1 MDILIILVLFF
12 LNGVFAMAEISI
24 VSSRKVRLQQWA
36 EEGNR
41 GAAAALKL
49 ADEPTRFLSTIQVGI
64 TLIGILSGAFGE
76 AAIADRLV
84 PYFASMPLFAEFAR
98 PISLSIT
105 VLLITYF
112 SLIIG
117 ELVPK
122 RIGMQNPELL
132 ASLLAPMML
141 LLATVARPLVRF
153 LSLSTET
160 VLRVLGV
167 RKNKDPSITEEEIKV
182 LMEQGADEGVF
193 DRAEQE
199 LVENIFSLDEKKVVS
214 IMTQRKDVVAL
225 DIDDP
230 LEENLRIIKESV
242 FTRYPVCKGGF
253 DNVLG
258 FIQAK
263 DLLHSLLDDKSVNL
277 AAMVR
282 PALYVP
288 EAVSPM
294 QLLEQFK
301 RTRNHTAL
309 VVDEYGEIEGL
320 VSINDVMEAI
330 VGDMPTESADGDEE
344 IVQREDGSWLVD
356 GMMTLDDFKEH
367 FDLSS
372 IEGEETGDFQTVAG
386 FVMFKLGRVPATADK
401 VEWDGFIFEVVD
413 MDRTR
418 VDKLLVI
425 APQPESPGSGQR

>member
-1 MDILIILVLFF
+1 MDIFIIFVLFF
-12 LNGVFAMAEISI
+12 LNGIFAMAEIAI

-36 EEGNR
+36 EEGHR
-41 GAAAALKL
+41 GAIAALKL
-49 ADEPTRFLSTIQVGI
+49 ADEPTRFLSTIQIGI

-76 AAIADRLV
+76 AAIADRLI
-84 PYFASMPLFAEFAR
+84 PYFATVPLLADIAR
-98 PISLSIT
+98 PLALGIT

-122 RIGMQNPELL
+122 RIGMQNPEVL
-132 ASLLAPMML
+132 ATVLAPPML
-141 LLATVARPLVRF
+141 LLARATRPLVRF

-160 VLRVLGV
+160 VLRVLGI
-167 RKNKDPSITEEEIKV
+167 KKPKEPSITEEEIKV
-182 LMEQGADEGVF
+182 LMEQGAEEGIF
-193 DRAEQE
+193 ERAEQE

-214 IMTQRKDVVAL
+214 IMTQRKDIIAL

-230 LEENLRIIKESV
+230 LEDNLRIIKQSV

-253 DNVLG
+253 ENVLG
-258 FIQAK
+258 MIQAK
-263 DLLHSLLDDKSVNL
+263 DLLHRLLDDKSVTL
-277 AAMVR
+277 TELVR
-282 PALYVP
+282 PPLYVP
-288 EAVSPM
+288 EAISPM

-330 VGDMPTESADGDEE
+330 VGDLPTEASDSDEE
-344 IVQREDGSWLVD
+344 IVQRDDGSWLVD
-356 GMMTLDDFKEH
+356 GMMSLDDFKEH
-367 FDLSS
+367 FDLDM

-386 FVMFKLGRVPATADK
+386 FVIFMLGRVPATADR
-401 VEWDGFIFEVVD
+401 VEWGGFTFEVVD

-418 VDKLLVI
+418 VDKLLVT
-425 APQPESPGSGQR
+425 APPPEVTPDT

>member
-1 MDILIILVLFF
+1 MDIFIIFVLFF
-12 LNGVFAMAEISI
+12 LNGIFAMAEIAI

-36 EEGNR
+36 EEGHR
-41 GAAAALKL
+41 GAIAALKL
-49 ADEPTRFLSTIQVGI
+49 ADEPTRFLSTIQIGI

-76 AAIADRLV
+76 AAIADRLI
-84 PYFASMPLFAEFAR
+84 PYFASVPLLADVAR
-98 PISLSIT
+98 PLALGIT

-122 RIGMQNPELL
+122 RIGMQNPEVL
-132 ASLLAPMML
+132 ATVLAPPML
-141 LLATVARPLVRF
+141 LLARATRPLVRF

-160 VLRVLGV
+160 VLRVLGI
-167 RKNKDPSITEEEIKV
+167 KKPKEPSITEEEIKV
-182 LMEQGADEGVF
+182 LMEQGAEEGIF
-193 DRAEQE
+193 ERAEQE

-214 IMTQRKDVVAL
+214 IMTQRKDIIAL

-230 LEENLRIIKESV
+230 LEDNLRIIKQSV

-253 DNVLG
+253 ENVLG
-258 FIQAK
+258 MIQAK
-263 DLLHSLLDDKSVNL
+263 DLLHRLLDDKSVTL
-277 AAMVR
+277 TELVR
-282 PALYVP
+282 PPLYVP
-288 EAVSPM
+288 EAISPM

-330 VGDMPTESADGDEE
+330 VGDLPTEASDSDEE
-344 IVQREDGSWLVD
+344 IVQRDDGSWLVD
-356 GMMTLDDFKEH
+356 GMMSLDDFKEH
-367 FDLSS
+367 FDLDM

-386 FVMFKLGRVPATADK
+386 FVIFMLGRVPATADR
-401 VEWDGFIFEVVD
+401 VEWGGFTFEVVD

-418 VDKLLVI
+418 VDKLLVT
-425 APQPESPGSGQR
+425 PPPPEVTPEA

>member
-1 MDILIILVLFF
+1 MDIFIIFVLFF
-12 LNGVFAMAEISI
+12 LNGIFAMAEIAI

-36 EEGNR
+36 EEGHR
-41 GAAAALKL
+41 GAIAALKL
-49 ADEPTRFLSTIQVGI
+49 ADEPTRFLSTIQIGI

-76 AAIADRLV
+76 AAIADRLI
-84 PYFASMPLFAEFAR
+84 PYFASVPLLADIAR
-98 PISLSIT
+98 PLALGIT

-122 RIGMQNPELL
+122 RIGMQNPEVL
-132 ASLLAPMML
+132 ATVLAPPML
-141 LLATVARPLVRF
+141 LLARATRPLVRF

-160 VLRVLGV
+160 VLRVLGI
-167 RKNKDPSITEEEIKV
+167 KKPKEPSITEEEIKV
-182 LMEQGADEGVF
+182 LMEQGAEEGIF
-193 DRAEQE
+193 ERAEQE

-214 IMTQRKDVVAL
+214 IMTQRKDIIAL

-230 LEENLRIIKESV
+230 LEDNLRIIKQSV

-253 DNVLG
+253 ENVLG
-258 FIQAK
+258 MIQAK
-263 DLLHSLLDDKSVNL
+263 DLLHRLLDDKSVTL
-277 AAMVR
+277 TELVR
-282 PALYVP
+282 PPLYVP
-288 EAVSPM
+288 EAISPM

-330 VGDMPTESADGDEE
+330 VGDLPTEASDSDEE
-344 IVQREDGSWLVD
+344 IVQRDDGSWLVD
-356 GMMTLDDFKEH
+356 GMMSLDDFKEH
-367 FDLSS
+367 FDLDM

-386 FVMFKLGRVPATADK
+386 FVIFMLGRVPATADR
-401 VEWDGFIFEVVD
+401 VEWGGFTFEVVD

-418 VDKLLVI
+418 VDKLLVT
-425 APQPESPGSGQR
+425 PPPPEVTPEA

>member
-1 MDILIILVLFF
+1 MDIFIIFVLFF
-12 LNGVFAMAEISI
+12 LNGIFAMAEIAI

-36 EEGNR
+36 EEGHR
-41 GAAAALKL
+41 GAIAALKL
-49 ADEPTRFLSTIQVGI
+49 ADEPTRFLSTIQIGI

-76 AAIADRLV
+76 AAIADRLL
-84 PYFASMPLFAEFAR
+84 PYFAGIPLFAEFAR
-98 PISLSIT
+98 PLSLGIT

-122 RIGMQNPELL
+122 RIGMQNPEVL
-132 ASLLAPMML
+132 ATVLAPPML
-141 LLATVARPLVRF
+141 LLARATRPLVRF

-160 VLRVLGV
+160 VLRVLGI
-167 RKNKDPSITEEEIKV
+167 KKPKEPSITEEEIKV
-182 LMEQGADEGVF
+182 LMEQGAEEGIF
-193 DRAEQE
+193 ERAEQE

-214 IMTQRKDVVAL
+214 IMTQRKDIIAL

-230 LEENLRIIKESV
+230 LEDNLRIIKQSV

-253 DNVLG
+253 ENVLG
-258 FIQAK
+258 MIQAK
-263 DLLHSLLDDKSVNL
+263 DLLHRLLDDKSVTL
-277 AAMVR
+277 AELVR
-282 PALYVP
+282 PPLYVP
-288 EAVSPM
+288 EAISPM

-330 VGDMPTESADGDEE
+330 VGDLPTEASDSDEE
-344 IVQREDGSWLVD
+344 IVQRDDGSWLVD
-356 GMMTLDDFKEH
+356 GMMSLDDFKEH
-367 FDLSS
+367 FDLDM

-386 FVMFKLGRVPATADK
+386 FVIFMLGRVPATADR
-401 VEWDGFIFEVVD
+401 VEWGGFTFEVVD

-418 VDKLLVI
+418 VDKLLVT
-425 APQPESPGSGQR
+425 APPPEVTPDT

>member
-1 MDILIILVLFF
+1 MDIFIIFVLFF
-12 LNGVFAMAEISI
+12 LNGIFAMAEIAI

-36 EEGNR
+36 EEGHR
-41 GAAAALKL
+41 GAIAALKL
-49 ADEPTRFLSTIQVGI
+49 ADEPTRFLSTIQIGI

-76 AAIADRLV
+76 AAIADRLI
-84 PYFASMPLFAEFAR
+84 PYFASVPLLADVAR
-98 PISLSIT
+98 PLALGIT

-122 RIGMQNPELL
+122 RIGMQNPEVL
-132 ASLLAPMML
+132 ATVLAPPML
-141 LLATVARPLVRF
+141 LLARATRPLVRF

-160 VLRVLGV
+160 VLRVLGI
-167 RKNKDPSITEEEIKV
+167 KKPKEPSITEEEIKV
-182 LMEQGADEGVF
+182 LMEQGAEEGIF
-193 DRAEQE
+193 ERAEQE
-199 LVENIFSLDEKKVVS
+199 LVENIFSLDERKVVS
-214 IMTQRKDVVAL
+214 IMTQRKDIIAL

-230 LEENLRIIKESV
+230 LEDNLRIIKQSV

-253 DNVLG
+253 ENVLG
-258 FIQAK
+258 MIQAK
-263 DLLHSLLDDKSVNL
+263 DLLHRLLDDKSVTL
-277 AAMVR
+277 TELVR
-282 PALYVP
+282 PPLYVP
-288 EAVSPM
+288 EAISPM

-330 VGDMPTESADGDEE
+330 VGDLPTEASDSDEE
-344 IVQREDGSWLVD
+344 IVQRDDGSWLVD
-356 GMMTLDDFKEH
+356 GMMSLDDFKEH
-367 FDLSS
+367 FDLDM

-386 FVMFKLGRVPATADK
+386 FVIFMLGRVPATADR
-401 VEWDGFIFEVVD
+401 VEWGGFTFEVVD

-418 VDKLLVI
+418 VDKLLVT
-425 APQPESPGSGQR
+425 APPPEVTPEA

>member
-1 MDILIILVLFF
+1 MDIFIIFVLFF
-12 LNGVFAMAEISI
+12 LNGIFAMAEIAI

-36 EEGNR
+36 EEGHR
-41 GAAAALKL
+41 GAIAALKL
-49 ADEPTRFLSTIQVGI
+49 ADEPTRFLSTIQIGI

-76 AAIADRLV
+76 AAIADRLL
-84 PYFASMPLFAEFAR
+84 PYFAAIPLLAEFAR
-98 PISLSIT
+98 PLSLGIT

-122 RIGMQNPELL
+122 RIGMQNPEVL
-132 ASLLAPMML
+132 ATVLAPPML
-141 LLATVARPLVRF
+141 LLARATRPLVRF

-167 RKNKDPSITEEEIKV
+167 KKPKEPSITEEEIKV
-182 LMEQGADEGVF
+182 LMEQGAEEGIF
-193 DRAEQE
+193 ERAEQE

-214 IMTQRKDVVAL
+214 IMTQRKDIVAL

-230 LEENLRIIKESV
+230 LEDNLRIIKESV

-253 DNVLG
+253 ENVLG
-258 FIQAK
+258 MIQAK
-263 DLLHSLLDDKSVNL
+263 DLLHRLLDDKSVTL
-277 AAMVR
+277 EGLVR
-282 PALYVP
+282 PPLYVP
-288 EAVSPM
+288 EAISPM

-330 VGDMPTESADGDEE
+330 VGDLPTEASDSDEE

-356 GMMTLDDFKEH
+356 GMMSLDDFKEH
-367 FDLSS
+367 FDLDM

-386 FVMFKLGRVPATADK
+386 FVIFMLGRVPVTADR
-401 VEWDGFIFEVVD
+401 VEWGGFTFEVVD

-418 VDKLLVI
+418 VDKLLVT
-425 APQPESPGSGQR
+425 APPPDATPDA

>member
-1 MDILIILVLFF
+1 MDIFIIFVLFF
-12 LNGVFAMAEISI
+12 LNGIFAMAEIAI

-36 EEGNR
+36 EEGHR
-41 GAAAALKL
+41 GAIAALKL
-49 ADEPTRFLSTIQVGI
+49 ADEPTRFLSTIQIGI

-76 AAIADRLV
+76 AAIADRLI
-84 PYFASMPLFAEFAR
+84 PYFASVPLLADVAR
-98 PISLSIT
+98 PLALGIT

-122 RIGMQNPELL
+122 RIGMQNPEVL
-132 ASLLAPMML
+132 ATVLAPPML
-141 LLATVARPLVRF
+141 LLARATRPLVRF

-160 VLRVLGV
+160 VLRVLGI
-167 RKNKDPSITEEEIKV
+167 KKPKEPSITEEEIKV
-182 LMEQGADEGVF
+182 LMEQGAEEGIF
-193 DRAEQE
+193 ERAEQE

-214 IMTQRKDVVAL
+214 IMTQRKDIIAL

-230 LEENLRIIKESV
+230 LEDNLRIIKQSV

-253 DNVLG
+253 ENVLG
-258 FIQAK
+258 MIQAK
-263 DLLHSLLDDKSVNL
+263 DLLHRLLDDKSVTL
-277 AAMVR
+277 TELVR
-282 PALYVP
+282 PPLYVP
-288 EAVSPM
+288 EAISPM

-330 VGDMPTESADGDEE
+330 VGDLPTEASDSDEE
-344 IVQREDGSWLVD
+344 IVQRDDGSWLVD
-356 GMMTLDDFKEH
+356 GMMSLDDFKEH
-367 FDLSS
+367 FDLDM

-386 FVMFKLGRVPATADK
+386 FVIFMLGRVPATADR
-401 VEWDGFIFEVVD
+401 VEWGGFTFEVVD

-418 VDKLLVI
+418 VDKLLVT
-425 APQPESPGSGQR
+425 APPPEVTPEA

>member
-1 MDILIILVLFF
+1 MDIFIILVLFF
-12 LNGVFAMAEISI
+12 LNGIFAMAEIAI

-36 EEGNR
+36 EEGHR
-41 GAAAALKL
+41 GAIAALKL
-49 ADEPTRFLSTIQVGI
+49 ADEPTRFLSTIQIGI

-76 AAIADRLV
+76 AAIADRLL
-84 PYFASMPLFAEFAR
+84 PYFAAIPLLAEFAR
-98 PISLSIT
+98 PLSLGIT

-122 RIGMQNPELL
+122 RIGMQNPEVL
-132 ASLLAPMML
+132 ATVLAPPML
-141 LLATVARPLVRF
+141 LLARVTRPLVRF

-160 VLRVLGV
+160 VLRVLGI
-167 RKNKDPSITEEEIKV
+167 KKPKEPSITEEEIKV
-182 LMEQGADEGVF
+182 LMEQGAEEGIF
-193 DRAEQE
+193 ERAEQE

-214 IMTQRKDVVAL
+214 IMTQRKDIVAL

-230 LEENLRIIKESV
+230 LEDNLRIIKESV

-253 DNVLG
+253 ENVLG
-258 FIQAK
+258 MIQAK
-263 DLLHSLLDDKSVNL
+263 DLLHRLLDDKSVTL
-277 AAMVR
+277 EGLVR
-282 PALYVP
+282 PPLYVP
-288 EAVSPM
+288 EAISPM

-330 VGDMPTESADGDEE
+330 VGDLPTEASDSDEE
-344 IVQREDGSWLVD
+344 IVQRDDGSWLVD
-356 GMMTLDDFKEH
+356 GMMSLDDFKEH
-367 FDLSS
+367 FDLDM

-386 FVMFKLGRVPATADK
+386 FVIFMLGRVPVTADR
-401 VEWDGFIFEVVD
+401 VEWGGFTFEVVD

-418 VDKLLVI
+418 VDKLLVT
-425 APQPESPGSGQR
+425 APPPDATPDA

>member
-1 MDILIILVLFF
+1 MDIFIIFVLFF
-12 LNGVFAMAEISI
+12 LNGIFAMAEIAI

-36 EEGNR
+36 EEGHR
-41 GAAAALKL
+41 GAIAALKL
-49 ADEPTRFLSTIQVGI
+49 ADEPTRFLSTIQIGI

-76 AAIADRLV
+76 AAIADRLI
-84 PYFASMPLFAEFAR
+84 PYFASVPLLADFAR
-98 PISLSIT
+98 PLALGIT

-122 RIGMQNPELL
+122 RIGMQNPEVL
-132 ASLLAPMML
+132 ATVLAPPML
-141 LLATVARPLVRF
+141 LLARATRPLVRF

-167 RKNKDPSITEEEIKV
+167 KKPKEPSITEEEIKV
-182 LMEQGADEGVF
+182 LMEQGAEEGIF
-193 DRAEQE
+193 ERAEQE

-214 IMTQRKDVVAL
+214 IMTQRKDIVAL

-230 LEENLRIIKESV
+230 LEDNLRIIKESV

-253 DNVLG
+253 ENVLG
-258 FIQAK
+258 MIQAK
-263 DLLHSLLDDKSVNL
+263 DLLHRLLDDKSVTL
-277 AAMVR
+277 EGLVR
-282 PALYVP
+282 PPLYVP
-288 EAVSPM
+288 EAISPM

-330 VGDMPTESADGDEE
+330 VGDLPTEASDSDEE
-344 IVQREDGSWLVD
+344 IVQRDDGSWLVD
-356 GMMTLDDFKEH
+356 GMMSLDDFKEH
-367 FDLSS
+367 FDLDM

-386 FVMFKLGRVPATADK
+386 FVIFMLGRVPATADR
-401 VEWDGFIFEVVD
+401 VEWGGFTFEVVD

-418 VDKLLVI
+418 VDKLLVT
-425 APQPESPGSGQR
+425 APPPEVTPEA

>member
-1 MDILIILVLFF
+1 MDIFIIFVLFF
-12 LNGVFAMAEISI
+12 LNGIFAMAEIAI

-36 EEGNR
+36 EEGHR
-41 GAAAALKL
+41 GAIAALKL
-49 ADEPTRFLSTIQVGI
+49 ADEPTRFLSTIQIGI

-76 AAIADRLV
+76 AAIADRLI
-84 PYFASMPLFAEFAR
+84 PYFASVPLLADIAR
-98 PISLSIT
+98 PLALGIT

-122 RIGMQNPELL
+122 RIGMQNPEVL
-132 ASLLAPMML
+132 ATVLAPPML
-141 LLATVARPLVRF
+141 LLARATRPLVRF

-160 VLRVLGV
+160 VLRVLGI
-167 RKNKDPSITEEEIKV
+167 KKPKEPSITEEEIKV
-182 LMEQGADEGVF
+182 LMEQGAEEGIF
-193 DRAEQE
+193 ERAEQE

-214 IMTQRKDVVAL
+214 IMTQRKDIIAL

-230 LEENLRIIKESV
+230 LEDNLRIIKQSV

-253 DNVLG
+253 ENVLG
-258 FIQAK
+258 MIQAK
-263 DLLHSLLDDKSVNL
+263 DLLHRLLDDKSVTL
-277 AAMVR
+277 TELVR
-282 PALYVP
+282 PPLYVP
-288 EAVSPM
+288 EAISPM

-330 VGDMPTESADGDEE
+330 VGDLPTEASDSDEE
-344 IVQREDGSWLVD
+344 IVQRDDGSWLVD
-356 GMMTLDDFKEH
+356 GMMSLDDFKEH
-367 FDLSS
+367 FDLDM

-386 FVMFKLGRVPATADK
+386 FVIFMLGRVPATADR
-401 VEWDGFIFEVVD
+401 VEWGGFTFEVVD

-418 VDKLLVI
+418 VDKLLVT
-425 APQPESPGSGQR
+425 APPPEVTPEA

>member
-1 MDILIILVLFF
+1 MDIFIIFVLFF
-12 LNGVFAMAEISI
+12 LNGIFAMAEIAI

-36 EEGNR
+36 EEGHR
-41 GAAAALKL
+41 GAIAALKL
-49 ADEPTRFLSTIQVGI
+49 ADEPTRFLSTIQIGI

-76 AAIADRLV
+76 AAIADRLI
-84 PYFASMPLFAEFAR
+84 PYFASVPLLADIAR
-98 PISLSIT
+98 PLALGIT

-122 RIGMQNPELL
+122 RIGMQNPEVL
-132 ASLLAPMML
+132 ATVLAPPML
-141 LLATVARPLVRF
+141 LLARATRPLVRF

-160 VLRVLGV
+160 VLRVLGI
-167 RKNKDPSITEEEIKV
+167 KKPKEPSITEEEIKV
-182 LMEQGADEGVF
+182 LMEQGAEEGIF
-193 DRAEQE
+193 ERAEQE

-214 IMTQRKDVVAL
+214 IMTQRKDIIAL

-230 LEENLRIIKESV
+230 LEDNLRIIKQSV

-253 DNVLG
+253 ENVLG
-258 FIQAK
+258 MIQAK
-263 DLLHSLLDDKSVNL
+263 DLLHRLLDDKSVTL
-277 AAMVR
+277 TELVR
-282 PALYVP
+282 PPLYVP
-288 EAVSPM
+288 EAISPM

-330 VGDMPTESADGDEE
+330 VGDLPTEASDSDEE
-344 IVQREDGSWLVD
+344 IVQRDDGSWLVD
-356 GMMTLDDFKEH
+356 GMMSLDDFKEH
-367 FDLSS
+367 FDLDM

-386 FVMFKLGRVPATADK
+386 FVIYMLGRVPVTADR
-401 VEWDGFIFEVVD
+401 VEWGGFTFEVVD

-418 VDKLLVI
+418 VDKLLVT
-425 APQPESPGSGQR
+425 APPPDATPEA

>member
-1 MDILIILVLFF
+1 MDIFIIFVLFF
-12 LNGVFAMAEISI
+12 LNGIFAMAEIAI

-36 EEGNR
+36 EEGHR
-41 GAAAALKL
+41 GAIAALKL
-49 ADEPTRFLSTIQVGI
+49 ADEPTRFLSTIQIGI

-76 AAIADRLV
+76 AAIADRLI
-84 PYFASMPLFAEFAR
+84 PYFASVPLLADIAR
-98 PISLSIT
+98 PLALGIT

-122 RIGMQNPELL
+122 RIGMQNPEVL
-132 ASLLAPMML
+132 ATVLAPPML
-141 LLATVARPLVRF
+141 LLARATRPLVRF

-160 VLRVLGV
+160 VLRVLGI
-167 RKNKDPSITEEEIKV
+167 KKPKEPSITEEEIKV
-182 LMEQGADEGVF
+182 LMEQGAEEGIF
-193 DRAEQE
+193 ERAEQE

-214 IMTQRKDVVAL
+214 IMTQRKDIIAL

-230 LEENLRIIKESV
+230 LEDNLRIIKQSV

-253 DNVLG
+253 ENVLG
-258 FIQAK
+258 MIQAK
-263 DLLHSLLDDKSVNL
+263 DLLHRLLDDKSVTL
-277 AAMVR
+277 AELVR
-282 PALYVP
+282 PPLYVP
-288 EAVSPM
+288 EAISPM

-330 VGDMPTESADGDEE
+330 VGDLPTEASDSDEE
-344 IVQREDGSWLVD
+344 IVQRDDGSWLVD
-356 GMMTLDDFKEH
+356 GMMSLDDFKEH
-367 FDLSS
+367 FDLDM

-386 FVMFKLGRVPATADK
+386 FVIFMLGRVPATADR
-401 VEWDGFIFEVVD
+401 VEWGGFTFEVVD

-418 VDKLLVI
+418 VDKLLVT
-425 APQPESPGSGQR
+425 PPPPEVTPEA

>member
-12 LNGVFAMAEISI
+12 LNGIFAMAEIAI

-36 EEGNR
+36 DEGNK

-49 ADEPTRFLSTIQVGI
+49 ADEPTRFLSTIQIGI

-76 AAIADRLV
+76 AAIADKLT
-84 PYFASMPLFAEFAR
+84 PYFETMPLLGEFAR
-98 PISLSIT
+98 PLALGIT

-132 ASLLAPMML
+132 ASVMARPML
-141 LLATVARPLVRF
+141 LLAQIARPLVRL

-160 VLRVLGV
+160 VMRVLGI
-167 RKNKDPSITEEEIKV
+167 RKNTDPSITEEEIKV
-182 LMEQGADEGVF
+182 LMEQGADEGIF

-214 IMTQRKDVVAL
+214 IMTQRKEVVAL
-225 DIDDP
+225 DIEDP
-230 LEENLRIIKESV
+230 LEENLAIIKRSV

-253 DNVLG
+253 ENVLG
-258 FIQAK
+258 FVQAK
-263 DLLHSLLDDKSVNL
+263 DLLQRLLEEKSVSL
-277 AAMVR
+277 AEMVR

-288 EAVSPM
+288 EAITPM

-320 VSINDVMEAI
+320 VTINDVMEAI
-330 VGDMPTESADGDEE
+330 VGDMPTDASDTDEE
-344 IVQREDGSWLVD
+344 AVQREDGSWLVD
-356 GMMTLDDFKEH
+356 GMMTLDDFKER
-367 FDLSS
+367 FDLDSL
-372 IEGEETGDFQTVAG
+372 EGEETGNFQTLAG
-386 FVMFKLGRVPATADK
+386 FVMFMLGRVPVTADK
-401 VEWDGFIFEVVD
+401 VEWNGFVFEVMD

-418 VDKLLVI
+418 IDKLLVI
-425 APQPESPGSGQR
+425 PPPPAPDAD

>member
-1 MDILIILVLFF
+1 MDIFIIFVLFF
-12 LNGVFAMAEISI
+12 LNGIFAMAEIAI

-36 EEGNR
+36 EEGHR
-41 GAAAALKL
+41 GAIAALKL
-49 ADEPTRFLSTIQVGI
+49 ADEPTRFLSTIQIGI

-76 AAIADRLV
+76 AAIADRLI
-84 PYFASMPLFAEFAR
+84 PYFAAVPLLAEFAR
-98 PISLSIT
+98 PLALGIT

-122 RIGMQNPELL
+122 RIGMQNPEVL
-132 ASLLAPMML
+132 ATVLAPPML
-141 LLATVARPLVRF
+141 LLARATRPLVRF

-167 RKNKDPSITEEEIKV
+167 KKPKEPSITEEEIKV
-182 LMEQGADEGVF
+182 LMEQGAEEGIF
-193 DRAEQE
+193 ERAEQE

-214 IMTQRKDVVAL
+214 IMTQRKDIIAL

-230 LEENLRIIKESV
+230 LEDNLRIIKQSV

-253 DNVLG
+253 ENVLG
-258 FIQAK
+258 MIQAK
-263 DLLHSLLDDKSVNL
+263 DLLHRLLDDKSVTL
-277 AAMVR
+277 EGLVR
-282 PALYVP
+282 PPLYVP
-288 EAVSPM
+288 EAISPM

-330 VGDMPTESADGDEE
+330 VGDLPTEAADSDEE
-344 IVQREDGSWLVD
+344 IVQRDDGSWLVD
-356 GMMTLDDFKEH
+356 GMMSLDDFKEH
-367 FDLSS
+367 FDLDM

-386 FVMFKLGRVPATADK
+386 FVIFMLGRVPATADR
-401 VEWDGFIFEVVD
+401 VEWGGFTFEVVD

-418 VDKLLVI
+418 VDKLLVT
-425 APQPESPGSGQR
+425 APPPEMPPEA

>member
-1 MDILIILVLFF
+1 MDVLILVVLFL
-12 LNGVFAMAEISI
+12 LNGIFAMTEIAI

-36 EEGNR
+36 DEGNR

-49 ADEPTRFLSTIQVGI
+49 ADEPTRFLSTIQIGI

-76 AAIADRLV
+76 AAIADRLKV
-84 PYFASMPLFAEFAR
+84 YLEAYPLLAEFAR
-98 PISLSIT
+98 PISLT
-105 VLLITYF
+105 VTVVLITYF

-132 ASLLAPMML
+132 ASILARPML
-141 LLATVARPLVRF
+141 LLARVTSPMVRM
-153 LSLSTET
+153 LSLSTEA

-167 RKNKDPSITEEEIKV
+167 RKNNDPSITEEEIKV
-182 LMEQGADEGVF
+182 LMEQGADEGIF

-214 IMTQRKDVVAL
+214 IMTPRKDIIAL
-225 DIDDP
+225 DVDDP
-230 LEENLRIIKESV
+230 LEDNLKIVRGSV
-242 FTRYPVCKGGF
+242 FTRYPVVKGGF
-253 DNVLG
+253 ENVLG
-258 FIQAK
+258 IVQAK
-263 DLLHSLLDDKSVNL
+263 DLLHRLLEDKSVKL
-277 AAMVR
+277 TESVR
-282 PALYVP
+282 PPLYVP
-288 EAVSPM
+288 EAISPM

-320 VSINDVMEAI
+320 VTINDVMEAI
-330 VGDMPTESADGDEE
+330 VGDLPTEAGDGDDE

-356 GMMTLDDFKEH
+356 GMMSLEDFKEH
-367 FDLSS
+367 FELES
-372 IEGEETGDFQTVAG
+372 IEGEESGNFQTLGG
-386 FVMFKLGRVPATADK
+386 FVMFMLGRVPSAADK
-401 VEWDGFIFEVVD
+401 VVWNGFSFEVVD

-418 VDKLLVI
+418 VDKVLVV
-425 APQPESPGSGQR
+425 APAPAANPDAD

>member
-1 MDILIILVLFF
+1 MDIFIILVLFF
-12 LNGVFAMAEISI
+12 LNGIFAMAEIAI

-36 EEGNR
+36 EEGHR
-41 GAAAALKL
+41 GAIAALKL
-49 ADEPTRFLSTIQVGI
+49 ADEPTRFLSTIQIGI

-76 AAIADRLV
+76 AAIADRLL
-84 PYFASMPLFAEFAR
+84 PYFAAIPLLAEFAR
-98 PISLSIT
+98 PLSLGIT

-122 RIGMQNPELL
+122 RIGMQNPEVL
-132 ASLLAPMML
+132 ATVLAPPML
-141 LLATVARPLVRF
+141 LLARVTRPLVRF

-160 VLRVLGV
+160 VLRVLGI
-167 RKNKDPSITEEEIKV
+167 KKPKEPSITEEEIKV
-182 LMEQGADEGVF
+182 LMEQGAEEGIF
-193 DRAEQE
+193 ERAEQE

-214 IMTQRKDVVAL
+214 IMTQRKDIVAL

-230 LEENLRIIKESV
+230 LEDNLRIIKESV

-253 DNVLG
+253 ENVLG
-258 FIQAK
+258 MIQAK
-263 DLLHSLLDDKSVNL
+263 DLLHRLLDDKSVTL
-277 AAMVR
+277 EGLVR
-282 PALYVP
+282 PPLYVP
-288 EAVSPM
+288 EAISPM

-330 VGDMPTESADGDEE
+330 VGDLPTEASDSDEE
-344 IVQREDGSWLVD
+344 IVQRDDGSWLVD
-356 GMMTLDDFKEH
+356 GMMSLDDFKEH
-367 FDLSS
+367 FDLDM

-386 FVMFKLGRVPATADK
+386 FVIFMLGRVPVTADR
-401 VEWDGFIFEVVD
+401 VEWGGFTFEVVD

-418 VDKLLVI
+418 VDKLLVT
-425 APQPESPGSGQR
+425 APPPEVTPDA

>member
-1 MDILIILVLFF
+1 MDILILLVLFF
-12 LNGVFAMAEISI
+12 LNGIFAMAEIAI

-36 EEGNR
+36 EEGHR
-41 GAAAALKL
+41 GAIAALKL
-49 ADEPTRFLSTIQVGI
+49 AEEPTRFLSTIQIGI

-76 AAIADRLV
+76 SAISDRL
-84 PYFASMPLFAEFAR
+84 MPHLLAIPLLAEFAR
-98 PISLSIT
+98 PISMSIT

-122 RIGMQNPELL
+122 RIGMQNPEIL
-132 ASLLAPMML
+132 ASLLAPPML
-141 LLATVARPLVRF
+141 LLARATRPLVRF

-160 VLRVLGV
+160 VLRVLGI
-167 RKNKDPSITEEEIKV
+167 KKPKEPSITEEEIKV
-182 LMEQGADEGVF
+182 LMEQGAEEGIF
-193 DRAEQE
+193 ERAEQE

-214 IMTQRKDVVAL
+214 IMTQRKDIVAL

-230 LEENLRIIKESV
+230 LEDNLRIIKQSV
-242 FTRYPVCKGGF
+242 FTRYPLCKGGF
-253 DNVLG
+253 ENVLG
-258 FIQAK
+258 MIQAK
-263 DLLHSLLDDKSVNL
+263 DLLHRLLDEKSVSL
-277 AAMVR
+277 TELVR
-282 PALYVP
+282 PPLYVP
-288 EAVSPM
+288 EAISPM

-330 VGDMPTESADGDEE
+330 VGDMPTDGGPDGDDE

-356 GMMTLDDFKEH
+356 GMMSLDDFKEH
-367 FDLSS
+367 FDLDS
-372 IEGEETGDFQTVAG
+372 IEGEDSGNFQTIAG
-386 FVMFKLGRVPATADK
+386 FVMFMLGRVPVTADK
-401 VEWDGFIFEVVD
+401 VLWNGFSFEVVD

-425 APQPESPGSGQR
+425 PPPPEETKEK

>member
-1 MDILIILVLFF
+1 MDIFIILVLFF
-12 LNGVFAMAEISI
+12 LNGIFAMAEIAI

-36 EEGNR
+36 EEGHR
-41 GAAAALKL
+41 GAIAALKL
-49 ADEPTRFLSTIQVGI
+49 ADEPTRFLSTIQIGI

-76 AAIADRLV
+76 AAIADRLL
-84 PYFASMPLFAEFAR
+84 PYFAAIPLLAEFAR
-98 PISLSIT
+98 PLSLGIT

-122 RIGMQNPELL
+122 RIGMQNPEVL
-132 ASLLAPMML
+132 ATVLAPPML
-141 LLATVARPLVRF
+141 LLARATRPLVRF

-167 RKNKDPSITEEEIKV
+167 KKPKEPSITEEEIKV
-182 LMEQGADEGVF
+182 LMEQGAEEGIF
-193 DRAEQE
+193 ERAEQE

-214 IMTQRKDVVAL
+214 IMTQRKDIVAL

-230 LEENLRIIKESV
+230 LEDNLRIIKESV

-253 DNVLG
+253 ENVLG
-258 FIQAK
+258 MIQAK
-263 DLLHSLLDDKSVNL
+263 DLLHRLLDDKSVTL
-277 AAMVR
+277 EGLVR
-282 PALYVP
+282 PPLYVP
-288 EAVSPM
+288 EAISPM

-330 VGDMPTESADGDEE
+330 VGDLPTEASDSDEE
-344 IVQREDGSWLVD
+344 IVQRDDGSWLVD
-356 GMMTLDDFKEH
+356 GMMSLDDFKEH
-367 FDLSS
+367 FDLDM

-386 FVMFKLGRVPATADK
+386 FVIFMLGRVPVTADR
-401 VEWDGFIFEVVD
+401 VEWGGFTFEVVD

-418 VDKLLVI
+418 VDKLLVT
-425 APQPESPGSGQR
+425 APPPDATPDA

>member
-1 MDILIILVLFF
+1 MDIFIIFVLFF
-12 LNGVFAMAEISI
+12 LNGIFAMAEIAI

-36 EEGNR
+36 EEGHR
-41 GAAAALKL
+41 GAIAALKL
-49 ADEPTRFLSTIQVGI
+49 ADEPTRFLSTIQIGI

-76 AAIADRLV
+76 AAIADRLI
-84 PYFASMPLFAEFAR
+84 PYFASVPLLADFAR
-98 PISLSIT
+98 PLALGIT

-122 RIGMQNPELL
+122 RIGMQNPEVL
-132 ASLLAPMML
+132 ATVLAPPML
-141 LLATVARPLVRF
+141 LLARATRPLVRF

-167 RKNKDPSITEEEIKV
+167 KKPKEPSITEEEIKV
-182 LMEQGADEGVF
+182 LMEQGAEEGIF
-193 DRAEQE
+193 ERAEQE

-214 IMTQRKDVVAL
+214 IMTQRKDIVAL
-225 DIDDP
+225 DIDDQ
-230 LEENLRIIKESV
+230 LEDNLRIIKESV

-253 DNVLG
+253 ENVLG
-258 FIQAK
+258 MIQAK
-263 DLLHSLLDDKSVNL
+263 DLLHRLLDDKSVTL
-277 AAMVR
+277 EGLVR
-282 PALYVP
+282 PPLYVP
-288 EAVSPM
+288 EAISPM

-330 VGDMPTESADGDEE
+330 VGDLPTEATDSDEE
-344 IVQREDGSWLVD
+344 IVLRDDGSWLVD
-356 GMMTLDDFKEH
+356 GMMSLDDFKEH
-367 FDLSS
+367 FDLDM

-386 FVMFKLGRVPATADK
+386 FVIFMLGRVPATADR
-401 VEWDGFIFEVVD
+401 VEWGGFTFEVVD

-418 VDKLLVI
+418 VDKLLVT
-425 APQPESPGSGQR
+425 APPPEVTPDA

>member
-1 MDILIILVLFF
+1 MDIFIIFVLFF
-12 LNGVFAMAEISI
+12 LNGIFAMAEIAI

-36 EEGNR
+36 EEGHR
-41 GAAAALKL
+41 GAIAALKL
-49 ADEPTRFLSTIQVGI
+49 ADEPTRFLSTIQIGI

-76 AAIADRLV
+76 AAIADRLI
-84 PYFASMPLFAEFAR
+84 PYFATVPLLADIAR
-98 PISLSIT
+98 PLALGIT

-122 RIGMQNPELL
+122 RIGMQNPEVL
-132 ASLLAPMML
+132 ATVLAPPML
-141 LLATVARPLVRF
+141 LLARATRPLVRF

-160 VLRVLGV
+160 VLRVLGI
-167 RKNKDPSITEEEIKV
+167 KKPKEPSITEEEIKV
-182 LMEQGADEGVF
+182 LMEQGAEEGIF
-193 DRAEQE
+193 ERAEQE

-214 IMTQRKDVVAL
+214 IMTQRKDIIAL

-230 LEENLRIIKESV
+230 LEDNLRIIKQSV

-253 DNVLG
+253 ENVLG
-258 FIQAK
+258 MIQAK
-263 DLLHSLLDDKSVNL
+263 DLLHRLLDDKSVTL
-277 AAMVR
+277 AELVR
-282 PALYVP
+282 PPLYVP
-288 EAVSPM
+288 EAISPM

-330 VGDMPTESADGDEE
+330 VGDLPTEASDSDEE
-344 IVQREDGSWLVD
+344 IVQRDDGSWLVD
-356 GMMTLDDFKEH
+356 GMMSLDDFKEH
-367 FDLSS
+367 FDLDM

-386 FVMFKLGRVPATADK
+386 FVIFMLGRVPATADR
-401 VEWDGFIFEVVD
+401 VEWGGFTFEVVD

-418 VDKLLVI
+418 VDKLLVT
-425 APQPESPGSGQR
+425 APPPEVTPEA

>member
-1 MDILIILVLFF
+1 MDIFIIFVLFF
-12 LNGVFAMAEISI
+12 LNGIFAMAEIAI

-36 EEGNR
+36 EEGHR
-41 GAAAALKL
+41 GAIAALKL
-49 ADEPTRFLSTIQVGI
+49 ADEPTRFLSTIQIGI

-76 AAIADRLV
+76 AAIADRLI
-84 PYFASMPLFAEFAR
+84 PYFASVPLLADIAR
-98 PISLSIT
+98 PLALGIT

-122 RIGMQNPELL
+122 RIGMQNPEVL
-132 ASLLAPMML
+132 ATVLAPPML
-141 LLATVARPLVRF
+141 LLARATRPLVRF

-160 VLRVLGV
+160 VLRVLGI
-167 RKNKDPSITEEEIKV
+167 KKPKEPSITEEEIKV
-182 LMEQGADEGVF
+182 LMEQGAEEGIF
-193 DRAEQE
+193 ERAEQE

-214 IMTQRKDVVAL
+214 IMTQRKDIIAL

-230 LEENLRIIKESV
+230 LEDNLRIIKQSV

-253 DNVLG
+253 ENVLG
-258 FIQAK
+258 MIQAK
-263 DLLHSLLDDKSVNL
+263 DLLHRLLDDKSVTL
-277 AAMVR
+277 TELVR
-282 PALYVP
+282 PPLYVP
-288 EAVSPM
+288 EAISPM

-330 VGDMPTESADGDEE
+330 VGDLPTEASDSDEE
-344 IVQREDGSWLVD
+344 IVQRDDGSWLVD
-356 GMMTLDDFKEH
+356 GMMSLDDFKEH
-367 FDLSS
+367 FDLDM

-386 FVMFKLGRVPATADK
+386 FVIFMLGRVPATADR
-401 VEWDGFIFEVVD
+401 VEWGGFTFEVVD

-418 VDKLLVI
+418 VDKLLVT
-425 APQPESPGSGQR
+425 PPPPEVTPDT

>member
-1 MDILIILVLFF
+1 MDIFIILVLFF
-12 LNGVFAMAEISI
+12 LNGIFAMAEIAI

-36 EEGNR
+36 EEGHR
-41 GAAAALKL
+41 GAIAALKL
-49 ADEPTRFLSTIQVGI
+49 ADEPTRFLSTIQIGI

-76 AAIADRLV
+76 AAIADRLL
-84 PYFASMPLFAEFAR
+84 PYFAAIPLLAEFAR
-98 PISLSIT
+98 PLSLGIT

-122 RIGMQNPELL
+122 RIGMQNPEVL
-132 ASLLAPMML
+132 ATVLAPPML
-141 LLATVARPLVRF
+141 LLARATRPLVRF

-167 RKNKDPSITEEEIKV
+167 KKPKEPSITEEEIKV
-182 LMEQGADEGVF
+182 LMEQGAEEGIF
-193 DRAEQE
+193 ERAEQE

-214 IMTQRKDVVAL
+214 IMTQRKDIVAL

-230 LEENLRIIKESV
+230 LEDNLRIIKESV

-253 DNVLG
+253 ENVLG
-258 FIQAK
+258 MIQAK
-263 DLLHSLLDDKSVNL
+263 DLLHRLLDDKSVTL
-277 AAMVR
+277 EGLVR
-282 PALYVP
+282 PPLYVP
-288 EAVSPM
+288 EAISPM

-330 VGDMPTESADGDEE
+330 VGDLPTEASDSDEE

-356 GMMTLDDFKEH
+356 GMMSLDDFKEH
-367 FDLSS
+367 FDLDM

-386 FVMFKLGRVPATADK
+386 FVIFMLGRVPVTADR
-401 VEWDGFIFEVVD
+401 VEWGGFTFEVVD

-418 VDKLLVI
+418 VDKLLVT
-425 APQPESPGSGQR
+425 APPPDATPDA

>member
-1 MDILIILVLFF
+1 MDIFIILVLFF
-12 LNGVFAMAEISI
+12 LNGIFAMAEIAI

-36 EEGNR
+36 EEGHR
-41 GAAAALKL
+41 GAIAALKL
-49 ADEPTRFLSTIQVGI
+49 ADEPTRFLSTIQIGI

-76 AAIADRLV
+76 AAIADRLM
-84 PYFASMPLFAEFAR
+84 PYFAAIPLLADFAR
-98 PISLSIT
+98 PLALGIT

-122 RIGMQNPELL
+122 RIGMQNPEVL
-132 ASLLAPMML
+132 ATVLAPPML
-141 LLATVARPLVRF
+141 LLASATRPLVRF

-160 VLRVLGV
+160 VLRVLGI
-167 RKNKDPSITEEEIKV
+167 KKPKEPSITEEEIKV
-182 LMEQGADEGVF
+182 LMEQGAEEGIF
-193 DRAEQE
+193 ERAEQE

-214 IMTQRKDVVAL
+214 IMTQRKDIVAL

-230 LEENLRIIKESV
+230 LEDNLRIIKESV

-253 DNVLG
+253 ENVLG
-258 FIQAK
+258 MIQAK
-263 DLLHSLLDDKSVNL
+263 DLLHRLLDDKSVTL
-277 AAMVR
+277 EGLVR
-282 PALYVP
+282 PPLYVP
-288 EAVSPM
+288 EAISPM

-330 VGDMPTESADGDEE
+330 VGDLPTEASDSDEE

-356 GMMTLDDFKEH
+356 GMMSLDDFKEH
-367 FDLSS
+367 FDLDM

-386 FVMFKLGRVPATADK
+386 FVIYMLGRVPVTADR
-401 VEWDGFIFEVVD
+401 VEWGGFTFEVVD

-418 VDKLLVI
+418 VDKLLVT
-425 APQPESPGSGQR
+425 APPPETTPDA

>member
-1 MDILIILVLFF
+1 MDIFIIFVLFF
-12 LNGVFAMAEISI
+12 LNGIFAMAEIAI

-36 EEGNR
+36 EEGHR
-41 GAAAALKL
+41 GAIAALKL
-49 ADEPTRFLSTIQVGI
+49 ADEPTRFLSTIQIGI

-76 AAIADRLV
+76 AAIADRLI
-84 PYFASMPLFAEFAR
+84 PYFATVPLLADIAR
-98 PISLSIT
+98 PLALGIT

-122 RIGMQNPELL
+122 RIGMQNPEVL
-132 ASLLAPMML
+132 ATVLAPPML
-141 LLATVARPLVRF
+141 LLARATRPLVRF

-160 VLRVLGV
+160 VLRVLGI
-167 RKNKDPSITEEEIKV
+167 KKPKEPSITEEEIKV
-182 LMEQGADEGVF
+182 LMEQGAEEGIF
-193 DRAEQE
+193 ERAEQE

-214 IMTQRKDVVAL
+214 IMTQRKDIIAL

-230 LEENLRIIKESV
+230 LEDNLRIIKQSV

-253 DNVLG
+253 ENVLG
-258 FIQAK
+258 MIQAK
-263 DLLHSLLDDKSVNL
+263 DLLHRLLDDKSVTL
-277 AAMVR
+277 TELVR
-282 PALYVP
+282 PPLYVP
-288 EAVSPM
+288 EAISPM

-330 VGDMPTESADGDEE
+330 VGDLPTEASDSDEE
-344 IVQREDGSWLVD
+344 IVQRDDGSWLVD
-356 GMMTLDDFKEH
+356 GMMSLDDFKEH
-367 FDLSS
+367 FDLDM

-386 FVMFKLGRVPATADK
+386 FVIFMLGRVPATADR
-401 VEWDGFIFEVVD
+401 VEWGGFTFEVVD

-418 VDKLLVI
+418 VDKLLVT
-425 APQPESPGSGQR
+425 PPPPEVTPEA

>member
-1 MDILIILVLFF
+1 MDIFIIFVLFF
-12 LNGVFAMAEISI
+12 LNGIFAMAEIAI

-36 EEGNR
+36 EEGHR
-41 GAAAALKL
+41 GAIAALKL
-49 ADEPTRFLSTIQVGI
+49 ADEPTRFLSTIQIGI

-76 AAIADRLV
+76 AAIADRLI
-84 PYFASMPLFAEFAR
+84 PYFATVPLLADIAR
-98 PISLSIT
+98 PLALGIT

-122 RIGMQNPELL
+122 RIGMQNPEVL
-132 ASLLAPMML
+132 ATVLAPPML
-141 LLATVARPLVRF
+141 LLARATRPLVRF

-160 VLRVLGV
+160 VLRVLGI
-167 RKNKDPSITEEEIKV
+167 KKPKEPSITEEEIKV
-182 LMEQGADEGVF
+182 LMEQGAEEGIF
-193 DRAEQE
+193 ERAEQE

-214 IMTQRKDVVAL
+214 IMTQRKDIIAL

-230 LEENLRIIKESV
+230 LEDNLRIIKQSV

-253 DNVLG
+253 ENVLG
-258 FIQAK
+258 MIQAK
-263 DLLHSLLDDKSVNL
+263 DLLHRLLDDKSVTL
-277 AAMVR
+277 AELVR
-282 PALYVP
+282 PPLYVP
-288 EAVSPM
+288 EAISPM

-330 VGDMPTESADGDEE
+330 VGDLPTEASDSDEE
-344 IVQREDGSWLVD
+344 IVQRDDGSWLVD
-356 GMMTLDDFKEH
+356 GMMSLDDFKEH
-367 FDLSS
+367 FDLDM

-386 FVMFKLGRVPATADK
+386 FVIFMLGRVPATADR
-401 VEWDGFIFEVVD
+401 VEWGGFTFEVVD

-418 VDKLLVI
+418 VDKLLVT
-425 APQPESPGSGQR
+425 PPPPEVTPEA

>member
-1 MDILIILVLFF
+1 MDIFIIFVLFF
-12 LNGVFAMAEISI
+12 LNGIFAMAEIAI

-36 EEGNR
+36 EEGHR
-41 GAAAALKL
+41 GAIAALKL
-49 ADEPTRFLSTIQVGI
+49 ADEPTRFLSTIQIGI

-76 AAIADRLV
+76 AAIADRLI
-84 PYFASMPLFAEFAR
+84 PYFATVPLLTDIAR
-98 PISLSIT
+98 PLALGIT

-122 RIGMQNPELL
+122 RIGMQNPEVL
-132 ASLLAPMML
+132 ATVLAPPML
-141 LLATVARPLVRF
+141 LLARATRPLVRF

-160 VLRVLGV
+160 VLRVLGI
-167 RKNKDPSITEEEIKV
+167 KKPKEPSITEEEIKV
-182 LMEQGADEGVF
+182 LMEQGAEEGIF
-193 DRAEQE
+193 ERAEQE

-214 IMTQRKDVVAL
+214 IMTQRKDIIAL

-230 LEENLRIIKESV
+230 LEDNLRIIKQSV

-253 DNVLG
+253 ENVLG
-258 FIQAK
+258 MIQAK
-263 DLLHSLLDDKSVNL
+263 DLLHRLLDDKSVTL
-277 AAMVR
+277 AELVR
-282 PALYVP
+282 PPLYVP
-288 EAVSPM
+288 EAISPM

-330 VGDMPTESADGDEE
+330 VGDLPTEASDSDEE
-344 IVQREDGSWLVD
+344 IVQRDDGSWLVD
-356 GMMTLDDFKEH
+356 GMMSLDDFKEH
-367 FDLSS
+367 FDLDM

-386 FVMFKLGRVPATADK
+386 FVIFMLGRVPATADR
-401 VEWDGFIFEVVD
+401 VEWGGFTFEVVD

-418 VDKLLVI
+418 VDKLLVT
-425 APQPESPGSGQR
+425 APPPEVTPDT